1 MRNSTGATGAAA
13 PTANKS
19 AAASARRKPRLCTT
33 AMTKTS
39 GTAATSS
46 KPTACRVA
54 SDSPPARPARA
65 ARPIVGRSKKRAP
78 ASSIAVKKKRK
89 SGSVRTWL
97 LVTISV
103 TDSAARMPA
112 ISPTSGEMSAPS
124 AAMSAQVPASITE
137 LISATARGASPNV
150 LWTPATSRGKSGI
163 RSVMNE
169 RFAQNVAGSASNAP
183 RSQ

>member
-1 MRNSTGATGAAA
+1 M
-13 PTANKS
+13 
-19 AAASARRKPRLCTT
+19 AR
-33 AMTKTS
+33 
-39 GTAATSS
+39 G
-46 KPTACRVA
+46 
-54 SDSPPARPARA
+54 PAGEAGEKGETLWRR
-65 ARPIVGRSKKRAP
+65 KKRAP

-89 SGSVRTWL
+89 SASVKLWL

-137 LISATARGASPNV
+137 LISATARGTSPNV
-150 LWTPATSRGKSGI
+150 LWTPASSKGKERHSI
-163 RSVMNE
+163 RHDE
-169 RFAQNVAGSASNAP
+169 RFAENVAGSASSAP